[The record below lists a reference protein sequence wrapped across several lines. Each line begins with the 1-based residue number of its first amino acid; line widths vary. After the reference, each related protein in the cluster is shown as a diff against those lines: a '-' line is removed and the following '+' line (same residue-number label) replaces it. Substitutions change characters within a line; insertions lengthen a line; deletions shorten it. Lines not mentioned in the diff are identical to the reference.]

1 MVFFFHFHF
10 QSYTREFVC
19 VCILLLKSGRCLRVS
34 NLQKVGALIKI
45 TDNKIS
51 DFLFYF
57 GMIELKQKYMYINR
71 TSKKTEQRTLFNNS
85 MNS

>member
-1 MVFFFHFHF
+1 M
-10 QSYTREFVC
+10 
-19 VCILLLKSGRCLRVS
+19 RVS

-57 GMIELKQKYMYINR
+57 GMIELKQKYMCINR
-71 TSKKTEQRTLFNNS
+71 TSKKKTEQRTLFNNS